1 MVAKQVRKIPA
12 TIKLFAETP
21 VGVNTNRR
29 VAAYARVS
37 TDHDEQFTSYEA
49 QIDYYTKYIKSRD
62 DWDFVDVYTDEG
74 ITGTSTKHREGF
86 KKMIADALNGKID
99 LIVTKSVS
107 RFARNTVD
115 SLTTIREL
123 KEHNVECY
131 FEKENIWTFDS
142 KGELLITIMSSLAQ
156 EESRSISE
164 NCTWGQRKRFAD
176 GKVTVAF
183 SHFLGYDRGPD
194 GDLVVNPEQAKIVKK
209 IYRMFMEG
217 LSPYGIAKKLTEMH
231 ITTPGGKKKWYAS
244 TVKDILSNEKYKG
257 DALLQKSIT
266 VDFLTK
272 KTKINEGE
280 APQYYVE
287 NNHEAIIDPEI
298 FDQVQVELKRRKS
311 SGQNRHSSVYTFSS
325 RIKCGQCGGWYGS
338 KVWHSNSK
346 YRKTVWRCNH
356 KYDGSEKCTTPAL
369 TDDEIKK
376 AYISAA
382 NKLLSDKTSV
392 LSDFNDILQGP
403 LYNTDALKEQEIK
416 CENEMSVTAELME
429 KAIQKNSLVPQ
440 NQQVYQERYNA
451 LVSQF
456 KTTQAKLESIQNEI
470 NQKEAT
476 KLNIKHFLKTLIKQD
491 KLITEFDLIQFQS
504 LVEFITV
511 YNREDIRITFKNGME
526 IKS

>member
-1 MVAKQVRKIPA
+1 MTAKQVRKIPA
-12 TIKLFAETP
+12 TIKLFTDEPIGTDR
-21 VGVNTNRR
+21 NRR

-37 TDHDEQFTSYEA
+37 TDHDEQFTSYAA

-74 ITGTSTKHREGF
+74 ITGTNTKHREGF

-115 SLTTIREL
+115 SLTTIRKL
-123 KEHNVECY
+123 KEHNIECY

-176 GKVTVAF
+176 GKVTIAF
-183 SHFLGYDRGPD
+183 SRFLGYDRGPD
-194 GDLVVNPEQAKIVKK
+194 GNLVVNPEQEKIVKK

-217 LSPYGIAKKLTEMH
+217 LSPYGIARKLTETH
-231 ITTPGGKKKWYAS
+231 IKTPGGQEKWYAS

-257 DALLQKSIT
+257 DALLQKTIT
-266 VDFLTK
+266 IDFLTK
-272 KTKINEGE
+272 KTKVNEGE
-280 APQYYVE
+280 APQYYVK

-298 FDQVQVELKRRKS
+298 FDQVQIELKRRK
-311 SGQNRHSSVYTFSS
+311 SGQNRHSSVHTFSS
-325 RIKCGQCGGWYGS
+325 KIKCGQCGGWYGS

-346 YRKTVWRCNH
+346 YRKIVWRCNH
-356 KYDGSEKCTTPAL
+356 KYVGGKKCTTPAL

-376 AYISAA
+376 SYISAA
-382 NKLLSDKTSV
+382 NKLLSNKTSI
-392 LSDFNDILQGP
+392 LSDFNDILNGP
-403 LYNTDALKEQEIK
+403 LYNTAALKEQEIE
-416 CENEMSVTAELME
+416 CENELSVATELLE
-429 KAIQKNSLVPQ
+429 KAIQKNSLMPQ
-440 NQQVYQERYNA
+440 DQQAYQNRYNT

-456 KTTQAKLESIQNEI
+456 KTTQTKLESIRNEI
-470 NQKEAT
+470 NQKET
-476 KLNIKHFLKTLIKQD
+476 SKLNIKHFLKTLQKQD
-491 KLITEFDLIQFQS
+491 KLISEFDLIQFQS

-511 YNREDIRITFKNGME
+511 YNKEDIHVTFKNGME
-526 IKS
+526 IKA